1 MPAVNAPHQGLTANA
16 SASAKASSLPVASVA
31 RHELANGLNIL
42 VQSDYSAPV
51 VSLQFWCGTGS
62 IHEIPWLGSGISH
75 FLEHL
80 MFKGTPTRGNSE
92 MAQSIQDLGGHMNAY
107 TSFDRTVY
115 YVDLPSENWRPA
127 LEILSDAISNSIIP
141 EGEFEKERE
150 VIRREFAMGQD
161 DPDRELGKM
170 IFSTAFTRSPYRFPV
185 IGLIDLFNQITRD
198 DVVQYYKQRY
208 TTQNLTLIVVGAVD
222 ESDVF
227 QEAEKLCGGIQRRPL
242 PDLYLAEEPL
252 QQAPRH
258 SRRTFPTQLS
268 RLSMS
273 WPTPGL
279 HHEDIPALDVLAILM
294 GEGRCSRLNQKI
306 VEKEG
311 LAENVSAYL
320 YTPAHIGIWGVDAR
334 CAPDKHD
341 AVLTRLK
348 EEIRLATEAPDAEE
362 VERAKR
368 FTFLQQVRMM
378 KTMAGKAASL
388 GSGWLLD
395 RDPHFSRH
403 YLDRL
408 QGVTVEDVARVAKKY
423 LVDTAVTLCEIV
435 PEMGGTA
442 RSTAKSDAAKIP
454 LQKLQTTNGIRVLHQ
469 PAYSLPLAS
478 FRAVFGASLA
488 TEPEGKAGINRLAS
502 QLLVKGTK
510 STTAEGLALRIEQLG
525 GAFGADSG
533 NNSASLALELLAQD
547 WSTGLD
553 IALEIL
559 TEVEPTEKELETER
573 RKQISDL
580 QEELDHPM
588 AIARNL
594 IRGSLFPGHPYRHTA
609 LGTIE
614 TLEAITVADIRAAYD
629 RAFLNRNLIF
639 TVSGSQS
646 PDQWLNILS
655 TRLAGMPSAPDI
667 ALPVPAL
674 QFTAPQRVEELV
686 PKKQAVLQ
694 FAYPTVPVT
703 HDDSLV
709 LSVINEAL
717 SDLGSRLFIKIR
729 EEMGLAYFVGA
740 SSFSATLA
748 GYSVFY
754 VGTDP
759 AKRAAVEAAMLGE
772 IQNIADKG
780 LTVVELNR
788 ARAKLLSQETLQSQN
803 PSYIAYAG
811 ALDELFGLGYNHAEI
826 RQQRLREM
834 TLDEVNVVA
843 RRYFGAPGYALAV
856 VSPK

>member
-1 MPAVNAPHQGLTANA
+1 MPATSQGLTPIP
-16 SASAKASSLPVASVA
+16 SSTGKASSLPVSSVA
-31 RHELANGLNIL
+31 RHELSNGLNIL

-51 VSLQFWCGTGS
+51 VSIQFWCATGS

-92 MAQSIQDLGGHMNAY
+92 MAQAIQDLGGHMNAY

-127 LEILSDAISNSIIP
+127 LDILSDSIANSIIP

-185 IGLIDLFNQITRD
+185 IGLLDLFNQITRD
-198 DVVQYYKQRY
+198 DVVNYYKQRY

-222 ESDVF
+222 ENEVF
-227 QEAEKLCGGIQRRPL
+227 QEAERLCGGLQRRPL
-242 PDLYLAEEPL
+242 PDLYLAEEPM
-252 QQAPRH
+252 QQSPRH
-258 SRRTFPTQLS
+258 ARRTFPTQLS

-273 WPTPGL
+273 WPVPGL
-279 HHEDIPALDVLAILM
+279 HHEDIPALDVLSILM

-311 LAENVSAYL
+311 LAESVSAYL

-334 CAPDKHD
+334 CAPEKHD
-341 AVLTRLK
+341 ALLTRLK
-348 EEIRLATEAPDAEE
+348 EEVRLAVEEPSQEE
-362 VERAKR
+362 VDRAKR
-368 FTFLQQVRMM
+368 LSFLQQVRMM
-378 KTMAGKAASL
+378 KTMSGKAASL

-408 QGVTVEDVARVAKKY
+408 QGVTVQDVARVAAKY
-423 LVDTAVTLCEIV
+423 LLDHSSTLVEIV
-435 PEMGGTA
+435 PEMGGVA

-454 LQKLQTTNGIRVLHQ
+454 LQKHETPTGIRIIHQ
-469 PAYSLPLAS
+469 PSYNLPLS
-478 FRAVFGASLA
+478 SLRAVCGASLA
-488 TEPEGKAGINRLAS
+488 TEPAGKAGINRLAS
-502 QLLVKGTK
+502 QLLLKGTK
-510 STTAEGLALRIEQLG
+510 RTSAEGLALRVEQLG
-525 GAFGADSG
+525 GSIGADSG
-533 NNSASLALELLAQD
+533 NNSASLGLELLSQD
-547 WSTGLD
+547 WATGLD

-559 TEVEPTEKELETER
+559 SEVEPIEKELETER

-588 AIARNL
+588 AVARNL
-594 IRGSLFPGHPYRHTA
+594 IRGALFPGHPYRHTA

-614 TLEAITVADIRAAYD
+614 TLENITVQDIRDAYS
-629 RAFLNRNLIF
+629 RAFLNQGMVFGIA
-639 TVSGSQS
+639 GSMG
-646 PDQWLNILS
+646 PDQWRDTIGS
-655 TRLAGMPSAPDI
+655 RLAS
-667 ALPVPAL
+667 LPVSPVYSL
-674 QFTAPQRVEELV
+674 PTLAPYPLAPVRVEEMV
-686 PKKQAVLQ
+686 PKQQAVLQ
-694 FAYPTVPVT
+694 FAYPTVPLL
-703 HDDSLV
+703 HEDNLP
-709 LSVINEAL
+709 LSIICEAM
-717 SDLGSRLFIKIR
+717 SDLGSRLFVKIR

-740 SSFSATLA
+740 SAFSATLA
-748 GYSVFY
+748 GYAIFY

-759 AKRAAVEAAMLGE
+759 TKRVAVESAMLSE

-780 LTVVELNR
+780 ITTVELNR
-788 ARAKLLSQETLQSQN
+788 ARAKMLSQETIHSQN
-803 PSYIAYAG
+803 PSYVAYAG
-811 ALDELFGLGYNHAEI
+811 ALDELFGLGYTFAEK
-826 RQQRLREM
+826 RQQRLREL
-834 TLDEVNVVA
+834 TLEEVNVVA
-843 RRYFGAPGYALAV
+843 RRYFGVSGYALAV